1 MSLKS
6 MMFKKVKAINYEKL
20 NKLSSDIAKRNN
32 KSKGYVKR
40 DMIKNF
46 IKYGIG
52 YTDYLKG
59 DYINLTEKQN
69 NHLTEK
75 DLDNPYDYDYVV
87 ENESLDN
94 LLKAADRIVKEA
106 L

>member
-1 MSLKS
+1 MRSTVLVPFGKS
-6 MMFKKVKAINYEKL
+6 STLEE
-20 NKLSSDIAKRNN
+20 
-32 KSKGYVKR
+32 GYVVG
-40 DMIKNF
+40 IKENTTYEVKEIVK
-46 IKYGIG
+46 IKH
-52 YTDYLKG
+52 
-59 DYINLTEKQN
+59 NLTEKQN

-106 L
+106 LWVFK

>member
-1 MSLKS
+1 MDRK
-6 MMFKKVKAINYEKL
+6 NY
-20 NKLSSDIAKRNN
+20 
-32 KSKGYVKR
+32 
-40 DMIKNF
+40 KN
-46 IKYGIG
+46 
-52 YTDYLKG
+52 D
-59 DYINLTEKQN
+59 LTEKEN

-94 LLKAADRIVKEA
+94 LLKAADRIVKEE